1 MMQKQSSNLLAPHL
15 TEFDEE
21 EQMICSS
28 ILKFCRV
35 QENIPSSQPS
45 ELQKRVSH
53 VHEFYNELPNTFG
66 SMAAPI
72 SEGNLFRPS
81 LHFRSGLPPPS
92 LSRQIRIPSL
102 RGGNQFGVE
111 RCSESERTN
120 GVGDSFLAFF

>member
-1 MMQKQSSNLLAPHL
+1 MLVDVSLDVDEATLSSNLAPHL
-15 TEFDEE
+15 TEFDDE

-53 VHEFYNELPNTFG
+53 VHEFYNELPNIVG
-66 SMAAPI
+66 SPNIRGQFIPPI
-72 SEGNLFRPS
+72 PPFSVRSPS
-81 LHFRSGLPPPS
+81 PS

-102 RGGNQFGVE
+102 RGGNQFGVD
-111 RCSESERTN
+111 RCS
-120 GVGDSFLAFF
+120 